1 MCASSG
7 VPPDKAEAQ
16 PGLITGRTPFGA
28 KITDINGVEG
38 ELTNLA
44 NSPCQD
50 QLCDG
55 YQGYLEWT
63 PSPYQVRQRALRSI
77 LATQRLD
84 RCRGADVGAGLGVR
98 VDGRVPLGGG
108 RPRARVLA
116 DVLQGDG
123 APLHLEPPERGLLRR
138 NRAPLPDQLAPGA
151 SRSAMQVCAQ
161 TFAVRVFG
169 VCEHAGVLF
178 LRAGGDVGGG
188 GWQLWYLNPGI
199 GHPDFSLSILQ
210 RSINVG
216 RVYLARWDD
225 TVSAVSPCSCD
236 FACDAEA

>member
-84 RCRGADVGAGLGVR
+84 RCRGADVGAGLG
-98 VDGRVPLGGG
+98 GAQGGWSG
-108 RPRARVLA
+108 EICIQACVST
-116 DVLQGDG
+116 G
-123 APLHLEPPERGLLRR
+123 ACP
-138 NRAPLPDQLAPGA
+138 
-151 SRSAMQVCAQ
+151 SA
-161 TFAVRVFG
+161 
-169 VCEHAGVLF
+169 
-178 LRAGGDVGGG
+178 AGGPAHVCSQTCFKVTVPRCT
-188 GWQLWYLNPGI
+188 W
-199 GHPDFSLSILQ
+199 SLQNEDSFVEIAPRFQTNWLQ
-210 RSINVG
+210 VPPAPRCKC
-216 RVYLARWDD
+216 ARKRLL
-225 TVSAVSPCSCD
+225 
-236 FACDAEA
+236 FACLASVSTRVSCFCARGVTWAGADGSCGI